1 MVAGAIM
8 PGIKKVLNTDALDH
22 IFVMLLMMP
31 VLSYNAVMGVY
42 AMKVSKTLLT
52 VVVNNSLFQSHI
64 FKGILLLL
72 VNFVP

>member
-1 MVAGAIM
+1 M

-64 FKGILLLL
+64 FKGIFLLF

>member
-1 MVAGAIM
+1 M

-31 VLSYNAVMGVY
+31 VLSYNAVKGVY

-64 FKGILLLL
+64 FKGIFLLF
-72 VNFVP
+72 VYFVP